1 MEFKKQTLWPCLET
15 LTFSNRAPFVQGPV
29 SKRDISNVLPIHIC
43 LYEEP
48 PQKWNGVAFTA
59 KKGKMRQTVLLNWT
73 QRSRGWRSI
82 TIKKK
87 KKTGRRGAHLKLCR
101 VFCAF
106 ITAAQMRCCHSC
118 PLILFFTGKK
128 NWISFFSFISRFLI
142 WRTWRISIDLFY
154 NFNKKTSSK
163 KKKKKTDDKIISSPL
178 DSKSNGI
185 EKKKKEMSVFHS
197 FIPTG
202 EWRK

>member
-15 LTFSNRAPFVQGPV
+15 LTFSNRATFVQGPV

-82 TIKKK
+82 TIKKREEEAHTLNCAEFFVRSSQRHKCAVAIHVLLFFSSLK
-87 KKTGRRGAHLKLCR
+87 KKLN
-101 VFCAF
+101 FF
-106 ITAAQMRCCHSC
+106 F
-118 PLILFFTGKK
+118 LFHFTIF
-128 NWISFFSFISRFLI
+128 NMAD
-142 WRTWRISIDLFY
+142 WRISIDLFY

-163 KKKKKTDDKIISSPL
+163 KKKKK
-178 DSKSNGI
+178 N
-185 EKKKKEMSVFHS
+185 
-197 FIPTG
+197 
-202 EWRK
+202 RR